1 MSKTRIYTLILLS
14 IFVCTSFQSNA
25 AYKKNYKS
33 RHRSYSHT
41 RTNYQN
47 RNRSYQFRVQDSLMN
62 APVEK
67 KEIVYNEKDIPLDYI
82 IKLDSALHD
91 YQTNYAIQ
99 SEPCLS
105 DSVVSTLL
113 DDSVY
118 IQRLQSIPSIVE
130 LTYNS
135 VVRDFISLYTVRRSK
150 LTAMVLGQSSYYF
163 PIFEDA
169 LDSEG
174 VPFELKYL
182 PIIESALNPRA
193 YSPAGASGL
202 WQFISSTGRMYGLK
216 INSLVDERRDPIKSS
231 KAAARY
237 LKHLYGIY
245 NDWTLVIAAYNC
257 GPGNVNKAIR
267 RAGGE
272 RDYWAIYP
280 FLPKETRGYVP
291 AFIAATYAMNFHNEH
306 NICPK
311 YIDRCHYIDT
321 VNVNEKV
328 HLEQI
333 SYVLDIDINE
343 LRMLNPQYRTDIIP
357 GNAGPCTLIL
367 PTDKI
372 SQYEMYKNTILAYE
386 VPGYVKHRPQAEP
399 QKLSAYNKRPVNK
412 NSKVNTI
419 NKAVVVKT
427 DSVAAD
433 SSAADLQQMA
443 SISAPQKT
451 SNVQSKKKTTTN
463 KATVVAAN
471 DKDLRYKVKPGDTLY
486 SIAVRNNVSVVNL
499 KKWNSLSS
507 DNLRIGQIIVVK
519 NK

>member
-1 MSKTRIYTLILLS
+1 MSNTKLFTLILLS
-14 IFVCTSFQSNA
+14 FFLCGSFQTNA
-25 AYKKNYKS
+25 AYNKRHKGKS
-33 RHRSYSHT
+33 RTYHRNNQH
-41 RTNYQN
+41 N
-47 RNRSYQFRVQDSLMN
+47 RNRTYQFRIQDSILN
-62 APVEK
+62 SPTAK
-67 KEIVYNEKDIPLDYI
+67 KEIIYSEKDIPLDYI

-135 VVRDFISLYTVRRSK
+135 VVKDFISLYTIRRSK
-150 LTAMVLGQSSYYF
+150 LTSMVLGQSSYYF

-182 PIIESALNPRA
+182 PVIESALNPKA

-237 LKHLYGIY
+237 LKHMYSIY

-291 AFIAATYAMNFHNEH
+291 AFIAATYAMNYYNEH
-306 NICPK
+306 NICPR
-311 YIDRCHYIDT
+311 YTDRCRYIDT
-321 VNVNEKV
+321 VNVTDKV
-328 HLEQI
+328 HMEQI
-333 SYVLDIDINE
+333 AYVLDIDLDE

-357 GNAGPCTLIL
+357 GNTGSCTLIL

-372 SQYEMYKNTILAYE
+372 SQYEMYRNTILAYE
-386 VPGYVKHRPQAEP
+386 VPGYTKHRPQAEP
-399 QKLSAYNKRPVNK
+399 LKLSAYRTNNNHRN
-412 NSKVNTI
+412 NSTLRHKTET
-419 NKAVVVKT
+419 KT
-427 DSVAAD
+427 DS
-433 SSAADLQQMA
+433 SSAATDSSLSVAKNQTLA
-443 SISAPQKT
+443 STPQKT
-451 SNVQSKKKTTTN
+451 STAQQKKKVSDQNQN
-463 KATVVAAN
+463 KNTVASN
-471 DKDLRYKVKPGDTLY
+471 EKDLRYKVKPGDTLY

-499 KKWNSLSS
+499 KKWNSLNS

>member
-1 MSKTRIYTLILLS
+1 MSRIKLYTFFLLS
-14 IFVCTSFQSNA
+14 FFACSAVDASA
-25 AYKKNYKS
+25 AYKKSHRGK
-33 RHRSYSHT
+33 RHYNVNPQPKTYSRSYS
-41 RTNYQN
+41 Y
-47 RNRSYQFRVQDSLMN
+47 RVQDSLLN
-62 APVEK
+62 APTQK
-67 KEIVYNEKDIPLDYI
+67 KEIAYNEKDIPLDYI
-82 IKLDSALHD
+82 IKLDSVLHD
-91 YQTNYAIQ
+91 YQANYAIKY
-99 SEPCLS
+99 EPCSS

-118 IQRLQSIPSIVE
+118 IQRLQKIPSIVE

-135 VVRDFISLYTVRRSK
+135 VVRDFISLYTIRRSK

-169 LDSEG
+169 LDAEG

-182 PIIESALNPRA
+182 PVIESALNPRA

-202 WQFISSTGRMYGLK
+202 WQFISSTGHMYGLK

-237 LKHLYGIY
+237 LKHLYSIY

-267 RAGGE
+267 RAGGQ

-291 AFIAATYAMNFHNEH
+291 AFIAATYAMNYYNEH
-306 NICPK
+306 NICPR
-311 YIDRCHYIDT
+311 IPDRCHYIDT
-321 VNVNEKV
+321 INVTEKV

-333 SYVLDIDINE
+333 GYVLDIDLE
-343 LRMLNPQYRTDIIP
+343 DLRMLNPQYKTDIVP
-357 GNAGPCTLIL
+357 GNISPCTLIL

-386 VPGYVKHRPQAEP
+386 VPGYIKSRPQVEP
-399 QKLSAYNKRPVNK
+399 AKYSAYNGQRNNK
-412 NSKVNTI
+412 NRNNLQKKVEIVESTVDSTL
-419 NKAVVVKT
+419 AET
-427 DSVAAD
+427 DSAKAQPTVIAAVPKKV
-433 SSAADLQQMA
+433 STPQQLKRK
-443 SISAPQKT
+443 STP
-451 SNVQSKKKTTTN
+451 VQTAGN
-463 KATVVAAN
+463 
-471 DKDLRYKVKPGDTLY
+471 KDLKYKVKPGDTLY
-486 SIAVRNNVSVVNL
+486 SIAVRNKVSVVNL

-519 NK
+519 NE

>member
-1 MSKTRIYTLILLS
+1 MSRNKLYTLILLIISSCIS
-14 IFVCTSFQSNA
+14 INANA
-25 AYKKNYKS
+25 AYKKNYKGHHHKS
-33 RHRSYSHT
+33 NPRATYHRSYS
-41 RTNYQN
+41 
-47 RNRSYQFRVQDSLMN
+47 FRVQDSIMN
-62 APVEK
+62 SPAEK
-67 KEIVYNEKDIPLDYI
+67 KQIVYNEKDIPLEFI
-82 IKLDSALHD
+82 IKLDSTLHD
-91 YQTNYAIQ
+91 YQANYALHTD
-99 SEPCLS
+99 PCVS
-105 DSVVSTLL
+105 DSVLGTPLE
-113 DDSVY
+113 DSVY
-118 IQRLQSIPSIVE
+118 ISRLQRIPSVVE

-135 VVRDFISLYTVRRSK
+135 VVRDFISLYTIRRNK

-182 PIIESALNPRA
+182 PVIESALNPRA

-216 INSLVDERRDPIKSS
+216 INSLIDERRDPIKSS

-237 LKHLYGIY
+237 LKHLYSIY

-291 AFIAATYAMNFHNEH
+291 AFIAATYAMNYYNEH

-311 YIDRCHYIDT
+311 YADKCHYIDT
-321 VNVNEKV
+321 VTVTDKV

-333 SYVLDIDINE
+333 GYVLDIDLEE
-343 LRMLNPQYRTDIIP
+343 LRMLNPQYKTDIVP
-357 GNAGPCTLIL
+357 GHIDPCTLIL

-399 QKLSAYNKRPVNK
+399 AKYTAYNKQNRGSNASQRKTETPEL
-412 NSKVNTI
+412 
-419 NKAVVVKT
+419 KT
-427 DSVAAD
+427 DSVAQD
-433 SSAADLQQMA
+433 SSLISEQKMIAATPKKVTTPQQ
-443 SISAPQKT
+443 IKRKNTTQKENE
-451 SNVQSKKKTTTN
+451 SN
-463 KATVVAAN
+463 
-471 DKDLRYKVKPGDTLY
+471 KDLKYKVKPGDTLY
-486 SIAVRNNVSVVNL
+486 SIAVRNKVSVVNL